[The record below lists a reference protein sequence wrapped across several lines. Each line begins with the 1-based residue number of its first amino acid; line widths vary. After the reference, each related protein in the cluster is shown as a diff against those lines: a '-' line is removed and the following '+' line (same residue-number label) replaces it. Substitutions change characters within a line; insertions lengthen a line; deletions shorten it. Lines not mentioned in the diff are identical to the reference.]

1 MKNRRGLSF
10 MLLLTVLLAACERN
24 TYFHAFLPLSQQGW
38 NRQDTVSFLLPD
50 SMEREECC
58 VEVEVR
64 AVRSYPYADLW
75 LALIQSDS
83 LRNVL
88 HVDTL
93 RMDMTDENGIFTG
106 HGLSFLEYSSGAV
119 KLVADSAG
127 ECSQVSICHLMNR
140 ERINGLT
147 DVGVRVSSCVPSK
160 D

>member
-1 MKNRRGLSF
+1 
-10 MLLLTVLLAACERN
+10 
-24 TYFHAFLPLSQQGW
+24 LSQQGW
-38 NRQDTVSFLLPD
+38 NRQDTVSFLFPD
-50 SMEREECC
+50 SMEREACC

-93 RMDMTDENGIFTG
+93 RIDMTDDNGIFTG
-106 HGLSFLEYSSGAV
+106 RGLSFLEYSSDAV
-119 KLVADSAG
+119 MLVADSAG
-127 ECSQVSICHLMNR
+127 KCSQVSICHLMNR
-140 ERINGLT
+140 ERINGVT
-147 DVGVRVSSCVPSK
+147 DVGVRVSSSVPAK